1 MPYAVKQ
8 GKRTVSCHRLKR
20 AALKKQKAMKHA
32 GKSARIVKRK
42 SCK

>member
-20 AALKKQKAMKHA
+20 SAVKRKNAMKKA